1 MPGSFPEVLPPDLP
15 PLLHRQGVKRQRNES
30 SQEDNRATPVGVGV
44 PPAFKK
50 PRHTNDETEGIEG
63 DSPDPGEVVPKQQ
76 RRASVGPV
84 SSEEAL
90 REKYR
95 RTSLGPISSIRSPE
109 LSAEGAGSLKH
120 DYEVLR
126 KLGESS
132 EGVVWL
138 KKSKKSAELL
148 AVKVLKRKA
157 HSDHVGD
164 LPIEC
169 LLHLN
174 LRSHPHIA
182 FLTQIDIFDRQIH
195 LGMTWENGGDL
206 IDYLKRRDR
215 HSLSAH
221 GHKNFVVHLV
231 AQLAE
236 GLAFLHH
243 GLRRLTRDQWETD
256 PGWKQDSHALIFG
269 DLKPENIV
277 LHFCPANE
285 YGILPCVR
293 IVDLG
298 HVTLASSPLR
308 LAGSPRYFCPEVAA
322 ADAGLKGHPMSTA
335 SDVWTFGATIYFM
348 ITGRHWKSS
357 ADPRFM
363 RLPADYDELGF
374 TRFLQMCLQANPKCR
389 PTMDC
394 HLGHGILHSIIA
406 QACDLRDDL
415 MYQSK
420 TCDRDFWVDWRKAAV
435 KA

>member
-1 MPGSFPEVLPPDLP
+1 MPGSFPEDLP
-15 PLLHRQGVKRQRNES
+15 PKLPPVLHQQGVKRQRDER
-30 SQEDNRATPVGVGV
+30 SQEDGRAAIEAAPPV
-44 PPAFKK
+44 FKK
-50 PRHTNDETEGIEG
+50 QRHTNDGTQVI
-63 DSPDPGEVVPKQQ
+63 DNDIPDPEEVSPKQQ
-76 RRASVGPV
+76 GRVSVGPV

-90 REKYR
+90 RQKYR
-95 RTSLGPISSIRSPE
+95 RASLGLISSIRSPE

-120 DYEVLR
+120 DYEALR

-132 EGVVWL
+132 EGQVWL
-138 KKSKKSAELL
+138 KKSKKTSELL

-157 HSDHVGD
+157 QSDHVGD
-164 LPIEC
+164 LPIEV

-182 FLTQIDIFDRQIH
+182 FLTQVDIVDRQIH
-195 LGMTWENGGDL
+195 LGMSWENGGDL

-215 HSLSAH
+215 LGFSGD
-221 GHKNFVVHLV
+221 GHKVFVIHL
-231 AQLAE
+231 AIQLAE
-236 GLAFLHH
+236 ALAFLHH
-243 GLRRLTRDQWETD
+243 GLRRNTKGQWETES
-256 PGWKQDSHALIFG
+256 GWKRDSHALIFG
-269 DLKPENIV
+269 DLKPDNCVI
-277 LHFCPANE
+277 HFSPAND
-285 YGILPCVR
+285 YGILPCLR
-293 IVDLG
+293 LCDTG
-298 HVTLASSPLR
+298 HMTLASSPLR
-308 LAGSPRYFCPEVAA
+308 VAGSPLYFCPEVAA